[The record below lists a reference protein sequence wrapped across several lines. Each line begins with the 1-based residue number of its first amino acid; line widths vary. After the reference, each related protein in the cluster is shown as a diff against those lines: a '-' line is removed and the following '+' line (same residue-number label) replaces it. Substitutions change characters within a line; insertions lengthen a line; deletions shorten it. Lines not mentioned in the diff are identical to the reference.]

1 MRKDE
6 KRSVKDY
13 QNFWYRQVERW
24 MRLLP
29 KLKETRGRESLGQE
43 MNLSSEHP

>member
-1 MRKDE
+1 MRNDE

-29 KLKETRGRESLGQE
+29 KLEETGGRESLGQQ
-43 MNLSSEHP
+43 MN